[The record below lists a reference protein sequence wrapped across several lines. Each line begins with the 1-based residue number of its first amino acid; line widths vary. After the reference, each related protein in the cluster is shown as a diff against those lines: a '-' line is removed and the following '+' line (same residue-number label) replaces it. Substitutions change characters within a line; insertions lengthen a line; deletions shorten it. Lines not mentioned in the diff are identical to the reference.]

1 MTFDDER
8 ALAALR
14 VLAEFAPRWQIILLT
29 HHKHLTDLARTVV
42 DQLRDDPPS
51 GESLVTITCLPGPNA
66 LAAAR
71 LPEQIRA
78 AAGGPVSAGPAAWAP
93 PVPAEGG
100 GPGSGPAGRDA
111 GRIRVWARRNGY
123 DVGDRGRIP
132 REIVEAFEAAHPA

>member
-8 ALAALR
+8 AQAALR
-14 VLAEFAPRWQIILLT
+14 VLAEFAPRWQIVLLT
-29 HHKHLTDLARTVV
+29 HHEHLTDLARTVV

-51 GESLVTITCLPGPNA
+51 GESLVTITYLPGANA

-71 LPEQIRA
+71 PPEQIRA
-78 AAGGPVSAGPAAWAP
+78 ATGGPVSAGPAALAP

-100 GPGSGPAGRDA
+100 GTGSGPAGRDA

-123 DVGDRGRIP
+123 EVGDRGRIP